1 MSAKNTKIK
10 INIPKYDVEGQMNF
24 LVHLCEVYHFDVRTL
39 ITLIFADWINLFQV
53 ASLNNSGNSEKAFHS
68 FLSTCENTANS
79 LKGMRKAMN
88 ESKGCEDKN
97 EKR

>member
-1 MSAKNTKIK
+1 MSVKNTKIN

-24 LVHLCEVYHFDVRTL
+24 LTHLCEACHFDVRTL

-53 ASLNNSGNSEKAFHS
+53 ASAQNSGNFEKAFHS
-68 FLSTCENTANS
+68 FLATCEKTASS
-79 LKGMRKAMN
+79 LRAMREAIEN
-88 ESKGCEDKN
+88 EDKEDKN